1 MNQIYTQKRGVYL
14 YLRAAYFKQVGL
26 AKNYFLRR
34 FKTPTLKVFLL
45 FLLGIINATSLWSQT
60 FLEEMNARFRY
71 IQPSESPLI
80 SSFLPRLDIDGI
92 NGQADADTI
101 VFETSQEAL
110 RLALLHQHGIKNYD
124 SMSKAYSKRQQLFM
138 AAGVLPVG
146 IIDIE
151 YKDPNPKLK
160 FENRV
165 QILDDS
171 SFRFDLID
179 FKGDVYLSKYLLSAV
194 IPLSK
199 IRSDVEFAILDSQLV
214 LSTFPN
220 WRNLKW
226 KWVSEKETI
235 ELDWNVPFKL
245 PKPSPGG
252 AVLGSLEC
260 EILETDSRATLMES
274 PWLLG
279 SGKIG
284 LGTFFKLFFNFPNGS
299 APDILAN
306 NDLSIHYYVDA
317 KKPSMKAMY
326 SVHMGYGEFGKVRTC
341 MEKPILIVEGVDYGY
356 PGYPAGFRDQKYG
369 ENGYIDLLK
378 GKNWDVPS
386 QIWKN
391 WESISEAPAAIDRLR
406 KAGFDIVYVDL
417 WDGEQDMNINAEV
430 LIEVIK
436 KVQQQMCGREMH
448 VLGVS
453 MGGVVAKRA
462 LRLMENRGI
471 PHCVLSFTSFDAP
484 HQGANLSL
492 GLQNTI
498 KYFKGSLSVCDD
510 LFNRIIRRTATQQLL
525 VNHENS
531 DYREAKGRR
540 VWLREDSLFGSYP
553 SQPWLMAIT
562 NGSSEGKNANMDY
575 SANEKLQPGM
585 PLMRLQFKFMLLFGW
600 INNYLV
606 DIYAENFY
614 DRKTGE
620 YYNGRVNFGKKFISN
635 KNNLLWDH
643 VPGSTMK
650 QFQIFEELGKTWLL
664 KTGFLSE
671 ESCFVPT
678 LSSLD
683 LSCEGYNSQTITE
696 RGFKSNGRDLS
707 NVLSNDL
714 KTPFQYVYIPKN
726 NQPHVK
732 LDTSKEGNV
741 NWLIGRL
748 LAVSGA
754 DDVHTVTHDY
764 NLRSPFSRNLKGLV
778 VAQKGLFEL
787 NGVGDF
793 PTWTSLDSLLANSA
807 HERIFYAGDC
817 AGSHIEIKDSA
828 LFIIGKHLQSTKL
841 IVGANSKMRIRNHG
855 ELRIVKG
862 GNTMVLASGSELHLT
877 DKSILRIQDGSKLI
891 VESGATLHISNG
903 AKFFLEGSGSLFH
916 VKGNLILDSGVRF
929 QPIPGV
935 DGIVGLVKF
944 TNVGHGFGDANI
956 EAKGAQMIFE
966 GNGKNG
972 SRTMQ
977 IEGMLGFPESG
988 KGKGLSRFEITR
1000 SVVCFGPESRAFLK
1014 GRVSVTDSRMEPV
1027 EWNSSYCGGFHFTG
1041 SNGKFENLDFYRQ
1054 DTAIYYN
1061 QNGVMGTH
1069 VYSGN
1074 VFANCNV
1081 GMHVETSYVHVL
1093 KSSFE
1098 NNQVGLSMNN
1108 IWQESVIEKSKF
1120 HKNDVAVKVKN
1131 KSEAYGQLLT
1141 LNNEFYENNRGYELE
1156 KVGIFVNCHRFGGN
1170 KKGIVARES
1179 SLRLDDAVLL
1189 ESDLLNRKFRGGIN
1203 VFTNQDSAAIELK
1216 NSELWANGKNYFHHN
1231 RSTYQGQP
1239 FILGDFRL
1247 VKVASYYDWFSNR
1260 VDLGSNRFFLAHK
1273 KFIAD
1278 SLNNQ
1283 FVKLKN
1289 EGLILKVKA
1298 NLMYSYDGATCLIE
1312 YDPSD
1317 VLSQKYKIE
1326 TLEEKVDSPES
1337 NPNKL
1342 VFGAEGKIKIEVAA
1356 GKVSVY
1362 STNGMLVK
1370 QQEINQGNKEIILA
1384 SGIYF
1389 VRVEA
1394 DGISQ
1399 TEKVF
1404 VYP

>member
-1 MNQIYTQKRGVYL
+1 MNQIYTQKKGVYMDW
-14 YLRAAYFKQVGL
+14 RAAYNINVGF
-26 AKNYFLRR
+26 ARNYCLNR
-34 FKTPTLKVFLL
+34 FRTLNLKVLLL
-45 FLLGIINATSLWSQT
+45 FLLGIFNATSLWSQT

-80 SSFLPRLDIDGI
+80 SSFLPRLDIEGI
-92 NGQADADTI
+92 NGQADADT
-101 VFETSQEAL
+101 VGYETSQETF
-110 RLALLHQHGIKNYD
+110 RLALLHQYGVKNYD
-124 SMSKAYSKRQQLFM
+124 SMSTAYSKRQQSFI
-138 AAGVLPVG
+138 AAGVLPLGV
-146 IIDIE
+146 IDIE
-151 YKDPNPKLK
+151 YKQVNPKLEY
-160 FENRV
+160 ENRMK
-165 QILDDS
+165 ILDDS
-171 SFRFDLID
+171 SFRFDLNGY
-179 FKGDVYLSKYLLSAV
+179 KGEVYQSKYLLSTV

-199 IRSDVEFAILDSQLV
+199 FRTDLQFAILDSQLV
-214 LSTFPN
+214 LSTFSN

-226 KWVSEKETI
+226 KWVSDNQSI

-245 PKPSPGG
+245 PKSGVGG
-252 AVLGSLEC
+252 MVLGSLEC
-260 EILETDSRATLMES
+260 EVSETDSRAALLES

-284 LGTFFKLFFNFPNGS
+284 LGAFFKLFFNFPNGS
-299 APDILAN
+299 APDLLAN
-306 NDLSIHYYVDA
+306 NDLSIHYYVDPYKSA
-317 KKPSMKAMY
+317 MKAMY
-326 SVHMGYGEFGKVRTC
+326 TVHLGYGVFGKVRTC
-341 MEKPILIVEGVDYGY
+341 MEKPIIIVEGVDYGY

-406 KAGFDIVYVDL
+406 KAGFDIVYVDF
-417 WDGEQDMNINAEV
+417 WDGAQDMNVNAEV

-453 MGGVVAKRA
+453 MGGIVAKRA

-471 PHCVLSFTSFDAP
+471 PHCVQSFTSFDAP

-498 KYFKGSLSVCDD
+498 KYLRGSLGVCDD
-510 LFNRIIRRTATQQLL
+510 LCNRIIRRTATQQLL

-531 DYREAKGRR
+531 NYREAKARR
-540 VWLREDSLFGSYP
+540 LWLREDSLFGSYP
-553 SQPWLMAIT
+553 AKPWLLAIT

-678 LSSLD
+678 VSSLD
-683 LSCEGYNSQTITE
+683 LSCEGYNAQTITE
-696 RGFKSNGRDLS
+696 RGFKSNSGDLS

-714 KTPFQYVYIPKN
+714 RTPFQFIYIPKN

-741 NWLIGRL
+741 NWLIERL
-748 LAVSGA
+748 LEVSSV
-754 DDVHTVTHDY
+754 DDVHTVTQDY

-778 VAQKGLFEL
+778 VSKKGLFEL
-787 NGVGDF
+787 NGVGEF
-793 PTWTSLDSLLANSA
+793 PNWTSADSLLANSA
-807 HERIFYAGDC
+807 HERVFYAGDC
-817 AGSHIEIKDSA
+817 AGSQIEIKDSA

-841 IVGANSKMRIRNHG
+841 IVGANSKLKIKNSG

-862 GNTMVLASGSELHLT
+862 GNTLVLASGSEFHLT

-903 AKFFLEGSGSLFH
+903 ARLFLEGSGSLFH
-916 VKGNLILDSGVRF
+916 MKGNLVLDSGVRF

-944 TNVGHGFGDANI
+944 TNVGHGYGDAKI
-956 EAKGAQMIFE
+956 EAKGAQMVFE

-977 IEGMLGFPESG
+977 IEGMIAFPESG
-988 KGKGLSRFEITR
+988 KGNGLSRFEITR
-1000 SVVCFGPESRAFLK
+1000 SVVCFGPVSRAFLK

-1027 EWNSSYCGGFHFTG
+1027 EWSSSYCGGFHFTG
-1041 SNGKFENLDFYRQ
+1041 SNGNFKNLDFFRQ

-1061 QNGVMGTH
+1061 QNGVIGTH
-1069 VYSGN
+1069 EYSEN
-1074 VFANCNV
+1074 VFANCYV

-1093 KSSFE
+1093 KSVFE
-1098 NNQVGLSMNN
+1098 NNQVGLSMKN

-1131 KSEAYGQLLT
+1131 NSEAYGQLLT
-1141 LNNEFYENNRGYELE
+1141 LNNEFYENGRGYELD

-1170 KKGIVARES
+1170 KKGIVASES
-1179 SLRLDDAVLL
+1179 SLRLDGAVLL
-1189 ESDLLNRKFRGGIN
+1189 ESDLLKRKFRAGIN

-1216 NSELWANGKNYFHHN
+1216 NSELWANGNNYFHHN
-1231 RSTYQGQP
+1231 NSTYKGQP
-1239 FILGDFRL
+1239 FIHGDFRL
-1247 VKVASYYDWFSNR
+1247 VKMASYYDWSDNR
-1260 VDLGSNRFFLAHK
+1260 VDLGSNRFFPTHK
-1273 KFIAD
+1273 KFNSD

-1283 FVKLKN
+1283 LVRLKN
-1289 EGLILKVKA
+1289 EGWTLKVKA
-1298 NLMYSYDGATCLIE
+1298 NLLSTYDGATCVID

-1326 TLEEKVDSPES
+1326 SFDEKVDSQKV
-1337 NPNKL
+1337 NPKTL
-1342 VFGAEGKIKIEVAA
+1342 VIGAEGKIKINIAE

-1362 STNGMLVK
+1362 STSGSLVK
-1370 QQEINQGNKEIILA
+1370 QQTINHENMEMPLA
-1384 SGIYF
+1384 TGIYF

-1394 DGISQ
+1394 DGVSQ

-1404 VYP
+1404 VQP